1 MGSRKNLMIV
11 VPCFGFGGLEQVIIN
26 MVKQLDRS
34 KYNLSLCSLLTPVPE
49 MFEKIKALE
58 LPCFILDKG
67 EGFNY
72 SLVFKLSRLFRKEK
86 IHLVN
91 SHDVGA
97 TLFAAPAARLA
108 RIRKVIHVDHSQ
120 IKNKKKFLFIYSWIL
135 KNQVTFSITVSKDL
149 EELLISAFGVDD
161 ERVMTIPNGI
171 DVETFSENQDI
182 SYLLDEFELGKDEK
196 VIGSIGRLTEVKGM
210 KYLLEAF
217 KKVLVRVPES
227 RLFIVGEG
235 ELRGDLEELAGT
247 LQIRGKVVFTGI
259 REDIPALLNLFDLFA
274 LPSLWEGQPLTI
286 IEAMA
291 AGKPV
296 VATDVGGSSEILN
309 SGEYG
314 ILVPPADSD
323 ALARSI
329 LKMLEERE
337 FAQKFGNDARKYSIA
352 ELSSI
357 PMVRKY
363 ETVFDAVL
371 SGNMPVK

>member
-34 KYNLSLCSLLTPVPE
+34 KYNLSLCSLWTPVPE

-171 DVETFSENQDI
+171 DVESFSENQDI

-235 ELRGDLEELAGT
+235 ELRGDLEELAET